1 MRTLGTARL
10 VAPFAF
16 LVLALAACNGSSSGA
31 GNGVPAGS
39 GGASGSVAPSG
50 SGGASGSVAPS
61 GSGGT
66 SGSIAPSG
74 SGGVSGGV
82 GELGGAGGGVDAGPA
97 SDGAVEDGGPKT
109 PPTPGVLP
117 NFPGTRAN
125 YGNGYFKFSFPANGH
140 TIDVYAPPK
149 PRDGLPW
156 VWHGEFP
163 DVLPN
168 TNNAWLA
175 KGLMIVY
182 VNGASEQYGCPDVV
196 KVWEAAYATLV
207 GTYHMATKMVI
218 TGISRGGLYAYNFAA
233 THPDQVA
240 GIYADNGTCDFRS
253 WPGGRQL
260 NDPRWVG
267 PGGGS
272 AWQTVLNVYH
282 FQSTAEAIAYMYN
295 PVDNLAPLAKA
306 GVKLFHVTAQ
316 MDTALPWTENTGLVM
331 DRYPKLG
338 GSFQVIFKPNADHHP
353 HGLEQDPSPVVN
365 WTVATLASA
374 NGLAP

>member
-31 GNGVPAGS
+31 GNGVPA
-39 GGASGSVAPSG
+39 G

>member
-1 MRTLGTARL
+1 MLGFSFCKLA
-10 VAPFAF
+10 FA
-16 LVLALAACNGSSSGA
+16 LLLSSGCGTLPPTGQP
-31 GNGVPAGS
+31 GNGPPADAATPDVATPDPQFPDSKVDGDSSDPRSDTGVERNATPPAGED
-39 GGASGSVAPSG
+39 ASVSPPDVAD
-50 SGGASGSVAPS
+50 
-61 GSGGT
+61 
-66 SGSIAPSG
+66 
-74 SGGVSGGV
+74 
-82 GELGGAGGGVDAGPA
+82 AGG
-97 SDGAVEDGGPKT
+97 SDGRPVS

-117 NFPGTRAN
+117 NFPGTRAP

-163 DVLPN
+163 DVIPN

-182 VNGASEQYGCPDVV
+182 LNGASEQYGCPDVV

-207 GTYHMATKMVI
+207 GTYHMAPKMVI

-233 THPDQVA
+233 ANPDKVA

-260 NDPRWVG
+260 NDPRWTG

-272 AWQTVLNVYH
+272 AWQTVLDVYH
-282 FQSTAEAIAYMYN
+282 FTSTAEAIAYPYN
-295 PVDNLAPLAKA
+295 PVDNLAPLAKG

-316 MDTALPWTENTGLVM
+316 ADTALPWMENTGLVEQ
-331 DRYPKLG
+331 RYPKLG
-338 GSFQVIFKPNADHHP
+338 GSFQVIYKPNADHHP
-353 HGLEQDPSPVVN
+353 HGLESDPSPVVN

-374 NGLAP
+374 NGLLP